1 MAAGKLLSRT
11 GHVAPPAWFSWGSKI
26 SAPEKRLGRGFKT
39 PSRVGQ
45 VRMVSGHLSRYVRS
59 FEDKKKT

>member
-39 PSRVGQ
+39 PSRVG
-45 VRMVSGHLSRYVRS
+45 VKCLDRYVLPALYPAWP
-59 FEDKKKT
+59 